1 MFHGASSLACRQTI
15 VPPWGSLHS
24 LMNSKSHVPA
34 EQTER
39 RCDPQWQKEYSEDNN
54 EHAKLLDL
62 VTLFAHVVGQD
73 PCQRQS
79 IHRLP
84 RTEQSFHTKNSVGFP
99 VAGMKQTIASVERR
113 ARQSRGAQETSR
125 PGVTIDPRG
134 RGPEARAAMI
144 AQSLPD
150 RFKAD

>member
-62 VTLFAHVVGQD
+62 VTLFAHVVGHD
-73 PCQRQS
+73 RCQRQS
-79 IHRLP
+79 IHRLD
-84 RTEQSFHTKNSVGFP
+84 RRRIFSRRRHQFRSYWRVKGVG
-99 VAGMKQTIASVERR
+99 VSLECSK
-113 ARQSRGAQETSR
+113 ARG
-125 PGVTIDPRG
+125 
-134 RGPEARAAMI
+134 
-144 AQSLPD
+144 
-150 RFKAD
+150 